1 VGLLEEEVDFTDTV
15 IAVYERVGRLR
26 SRLDSIQEALQREQL
41 DRAVR
46 ELVEAKGDAESIRAN
61 PSTRVFAV
69 IRSKLG
75 SLHED
80 AKARLL
86 DRWRS
91 MIHVGSTPPT
101 ISIKHQ
107 TQGRETRSPLRT
119 EPDTNN
125 HKDFRPWT

>member
-1 VGLLEEEVDFTDTV
+1 MEEVDFTDTV
-15 IAVYERVGRLR
+15 IAAFERVGRLR
-26 SRLDSIQEALQREQL
+26 GRLDSIQEALQREQL

-46 ELVEAKGDAESIRAN
+46 ELVEAKGDAGSIRSSS
-61 PSTRVFAV
+61 STRVFAV
-69 IRSKLG
+69 IRARLG

-86 DRWRS
+86 DHWGS

-107 TQGRETRSPLRT
+107 TQGT
-119 EPDTNN
+119 
-125 HKDFRPWT
+125 